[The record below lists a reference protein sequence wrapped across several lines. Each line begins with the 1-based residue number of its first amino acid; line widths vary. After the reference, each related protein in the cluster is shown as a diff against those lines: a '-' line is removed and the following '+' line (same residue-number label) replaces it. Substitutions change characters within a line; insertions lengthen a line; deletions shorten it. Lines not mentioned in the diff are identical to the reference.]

1 MPGAAGE
8 GEAGDGDAA
17 GLGWAGQRP
26 ASPPLVKQSPWIWG
40 SWGITGGVSASGS
53 VKRVLVPLGRFGN
66 TDGQTKWVKWS
77 KPQEILGE
85 GAGGGA
91 T

>member
-8 GEAGDGDAA
+8 GGAGDGDAA
-17 GLGWAGQRP
+17 GLG
-26 ASPPLVKQSPWIWG
+26 SDPLPLHLRSRAHGP
-40 SWGITGGVSASGS
+40 GVLGESREGCQPVDS

-66 TDGQTKWVKWS
+66 TNGQTKWVKWS
-77 KPQEILGE
+77 KPQEIHGE